1 TLRAARLLPRASVV
15 SLRLPLR
22 LRAPAR
28 AGRLILRDG
37 RQPRQLAGQSL
48 LGIRQAPE
56 DPRKGFPD
64 LLVVERGHALASV
77 APAGDV
83 PAIAILGGA
92 PPPSAIS
99 PGIDCLGRRS
109 NRGDIMA
116 RALDTVSNE
125 SLEAWQPDGTRLG
138 AYLHLPFC
146 IERCGYCSFNT
157 APYTPH
163 AMDRFVAALLREI
176 DLVSRAPWS
185 ASVTLRSV

>member
-56 DPRKGFPD
+56 DPREGLPD
-64 LLVVERGHALASV
+64 LLVVERGDALASV

-83 PAIAILGGA
+83 PALRKLGGGLDGPLPS
-92 PPPSAIS
+92 PPPAGSVA
-99 PGIDCLGRRS
+99 PAKPALG
-109 NRGDIMA
+109 
-116 RALDTVSNE
+116 T
-125 SLEAWQPDGTRLG
+125 
-138 AYLHLPFC
+138 
-146 IERCGYCSFNT
+146 
-157 APYTPH
+157 
-163 AMDRFVAALLREI
+163 
-176 DLVSRAPWS
+176 
-185 ASVTLRSV
+185 